1 LTFNDVIVQ
10 VSHPHL
16 PFGGVGASG
25 WGTYHG
31 QYGFQTFSHAKPVMI
46 NPHRPN
52 IASLFYPPYTPLKT
66 KMARW
71 FLRLMR

>member
-1 LTFNDVIVQ
+1 
-10 VSHPHL
+10 
-16 PFGGVGASG
+16 
-25 WGTYHG
+25 
-31 QYGFQTFSHAKPVMI
+31 VMI